1 MVVIDGDINDR
12 NRNSRGL
19 EAAPHLD
26 PGLIIQVDVED
37 DAERPADVVV
47 ILKSLSR
54 VEQHA
59 VIAVLVVTDM
69 AVIGFSGGRITL
81 LEIAPGM
88 SRG

>member
-1 MVVIDGDINDR
+1 
-12 NRNSRGL
+12 
-19 EAAPHLD
+19 
-26 PGLIIQVDVED
+26 
-37 DAERPADVVV
+37 V

-81 LEIAPGM
+81 L
-88 SRG
+88 